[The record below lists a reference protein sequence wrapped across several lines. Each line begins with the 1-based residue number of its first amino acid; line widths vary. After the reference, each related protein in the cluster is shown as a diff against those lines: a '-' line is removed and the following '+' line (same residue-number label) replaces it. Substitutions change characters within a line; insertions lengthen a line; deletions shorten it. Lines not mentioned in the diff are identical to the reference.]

1 MSWIYLVIAGL
12 FEMGFA
18 TSLKMMDH
26 HKNIPWT
33 IMFYVCIIASF
44 AFLGLAIK
52 QIPIGTAYA
61 VWTGIG
67 ASGVAIIG
75 ILFFKDPVTLAR
87 LGFLGLLLVSVI
99 GLKLTSKY

>member
-1 MSWIYLVIAGL
+1 MAWLYLVIAGF

-33 IMFYVCIIASF
+33 ILFYVCIIASF
-44 AFLGLAIK
+44 AFLSVAIK

-75 ILFFKDPVTLAR
+75 IYFFKDPVTLAR
-87 LGFLGLLLVSVI
+87 VGFLSLLIISII
-99 GLKLTSKY
+99 GLKFTSTH